1 MMELLATCGALA
13 VPLPV
18 MAAVVQVESGG
29 NRYAIGVVGG
39 ELERQPNNLREAVAT
54 AGMLEKQGYNYSLG
68 AAQIN
73 KKNFSAY
80 GITSPEQAFDY
91 CTSVRTGARILAEC
105 QQRAQGDWGKAFS
118 CYYSGNFATGFKDG
132 YVQKVAA
139 AWQGIPLQQRTPG
152 AEGGRQPAPLMLAQ
166 WNGARPAESPH
177 GAPHAPTTSTTPTP
191 MVSMTPVPPTPSG
204 LPASAS
210 TASPRRAGLAEAG
223 NASGTRANGAPQTWG
238 QATGLGAGAGRVA
251 PGHRVE
257 SPTAMG
263 ARQSV
268 SPVTGFP
275 SGSASPVA
283 AGTESAS
290 SPNAR
295 APQRDGAF
303 VF

>member
-1 MMELLATCGALA
+1 MIELLASCGALA

-73 KKNFSAY
+73 KKNFAAY

-139 AWQGIPLQQRTPG
+139 AWQGIPLQQRTPD
-152 AEGGRQPAPLMLAQ
+152 AEGAVLL
-166 WNGARPAESPH
+166 N
-177 GAPHAPTTSTTPTP
+177 
-191 MVSMTPVPPTPSG
+191 
-204 LPASAS
+204 
-210 TASPRRAGLAEAG
+210 AGLCRG
-223 NASGTRANGAPQTWG
+223 SRRLRSRAWYLIRSRRRFWAIC
-238 QATGLGAGAGRVA
+238 
-251 PGHRVE
+251 E
-257 SPTAMG
+257 SSIRWPP
-263 ARQSV
+263 RS
-268 SPVTGFP
+268 
-275 SGSASPVA
+275 
-283 AGTESAS
+283 
-290 SPNAR
+290 R
-295 APQRDGAF
+295 KRCR
-303 VF
+303 